1 MHQIEDEPVHELYSS
16 LVGSTSTNS
25 SRQTQTNDV
34 SHTAYTTAASSTI
47 SASFRDNHIPP
58 TLIIKDDKDECSSVF
73 TTSSTFMKF
82 YRGSCK
88 SISEKQPPS
97 SAPPNPP
104 PLANSKNVP
113 SKNSE
118 SSGQTAANK
127 IIMST
132 KSTRSERRQHAKRER
147 DKQIQQERRIRAM
160 LNSDLSEEDEA
171 LYNCFHR

>member
-1 MHQIEDEPVHELYSS
+1 MAGEDCTHQIEDEPVHELYSS
-16 LVGSTSTNS
+16 LVGSTTTNS
-25 SRQTQTNDV
+25 SRQTHDV
-34 SHTAYTTAASSTI
+34 SRNAYTAATSTI
-47 SASFRDNHIPP
+47 SASYRDNHNPP
-58 TLIIKDDKDECSSVF
+58 TRIIKDDKDESGSEF
-73 TTSSTFMKF
+73 TSSSTFMKF

-97 SAPPNPP
+97 STPP

-113 SKNSE
+113 SKKSE
-118 SSGQTAANK
+118 SSGQAAANK

-132 KSTRSERRQHAKRER
+132 KSTRSERIQQAKRER